1 MIIVCL
7 SVLLL
12 ICDDD
17 GLSLYL
23 SLGFFFV
30 VLGGREGTGYAMH
43 ASAGRLFSLGARS
56 HRSIDTPS
64 RQRLH
69 DPGCNCGN
77 GTHIFIFD
85 TGVRL
90 THTEFAGRGGL
101 AISFLLDAQNVTDG
115 KCIVR
120 PLDFVEVKTMMMII
134 MGSPHSLAHSHFR
147 MP

>member
-1 MIIVCL
+1 MMGLACICL
-7 SVLLL
+7 WVFFLWFWGGEKAQDTQCTQAL
-12 ICDDD
+12 DDSSLW
-17 GLSLYL
+17 GLD
-23 SLGFFFV
+23 
-30 VLGGREGTGYAMH
+30 R
-43 ASAGRLFSLGARS
+43 
-56 HRSIDTPS
+56 IDQLTPH
-64 RQRLH
+64 L
-69 DPGCNCGN
+69 DNVFTTPGCNCGN